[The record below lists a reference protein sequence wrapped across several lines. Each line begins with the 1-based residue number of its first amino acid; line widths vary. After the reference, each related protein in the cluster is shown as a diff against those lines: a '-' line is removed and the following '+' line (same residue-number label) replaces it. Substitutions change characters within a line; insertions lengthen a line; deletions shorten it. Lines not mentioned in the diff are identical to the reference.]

1 MGKVGVNVKSLPYW
15 HASFHG
21 ISRYPTLQ
29 RHPITLQR
37 GGKATE
43 RQSYRRNAHR
53 PRWGGIGGGGG
64 ARVCIYYLGSADCF
78 KFDECLSVSLSA
90 ARMLVVVNM
99 NAVHVILASRFA
111 AGPPPADPHQRRLA
125 WGKYGSLFLRRWTV
139 VAALAFVAP
148 EGGHSL
154 KHCFWRSNIGCEG
167 WLRCSSYWGCG
178 IPGFDPQHI
187 HPSF

>member
-1 MGKVGVNVKSLPYW
+1 MLNHYPTGMRLSMV
-15 HASFHG
+15 FHDIPRYRG
-21 ISRYPTLQ
+21 TRSRYRGEGRLQSDRATDATPTDLD
-29 RHPITLQR
+29 
-37 GGKATE
+37 G
-43 RQSYRRNAHR
+43 
-53 PRWGGIGGGGG
+53 GGIGGGGG